1 MNTAKAILFS
11 LVRIT
16 LLIHLPT
23 NLNAEEN
30 ERWFQFG
37 LFPPISSNGINSEK
51 ITTSVSINLIG
62 GYNAGNK
69 ILELGSLWNASK
81 RYTKGIQI
89 AGIVNYTGC
98 SHNAVQ
104 ISSFANIA
112 ASGNSPLQ
120 FAGLLNIGQHISG
133 LQTSA
138 LANVA
143 KTVTGVQLG
152 LINYMEDGDK
162 GVSIGLINIAKHR
175 GKYEF
180 EVSFS
185 ESINTA
191 ISFKIGTD
199 KFYTIFS
206 GGINYFLSTIE
217 YAAGLGFGTNIN
229 WKKRWSNQIEIQ
241 AFGISSGK
249 KFTDNSANSI
259 IQLMD
264 RLVGRL
270 QILKIFPP

>member
-1 MNTAKAILFS
+1 M
-11 LVRIT
+11 
-16 LLIHLPT
+16 
-23 NLNAEEN
+23 
-30 ERWFQFG
+30 
-37 LFPPISSNGINSEK
+37 
-51 ITTSVSINLIG
+51 
-62 GYNAGNK
+62 
-69 ILELGSLWNASK
+69 ELGSLWNASK

-89 AGIVNYTGC
+89 AGILNYTGC
-98 SHNAVQ
+98 SCNAIQ

-133 LQTSA
+133 LQISA

-162 GVSIGLINIAKHR
+162 GVSISLINIAKYR

-206 GGINYFLSTIE
+206 GWINYFLSTIE

-270 QILKIFPP
+270 QI

>member
-1 MNTAKAILFS
+1 MARRLINSFDLFWNSCNKYFSWRIFAFTYSYLRLILPPKKTRFDLYMNTAKAILFS

-104 ISSFANIA
+104 ISSYQKQ
-112 ASGNSPLQ
+112 S
-120 FAGLLNIGQHISG
+120 
-133 LQTSA
+133 
-138 LANVA
+138 
-143 KTVTGVQLG
+143 
-152 LINYMEDGDK
+152 
-162 GVSIGLINIAKHR
+162 
-175 GKYEF
+175 
-180 EVSFS
+180 
-185 ESINTA
+185 
-191 ISFKIGTD
+191 
-199 KFYTIFS
+199 
-206 GGINYFLSTIE
+206 
-217 YAAGLGFGTNIN
+217 
-229 WKKRWSNQIEIQ
+229 
-241 AFGISSGK
+241 
-249 KFTDNSANSI
+249 
-259 IQLMD
+259 
-264 RLVGRL
+264 
-270 QILKIFPP
+270 